1 MAYEEFG
8 LIGPNLNAPHV
19 CLMQN
24 LGGKWNTAFLEI
36 LTIAFISAVKQGKIG
51 PLNRHGCKCN
61 RR

>member
-1 MAYEEFG
+1 
-8 LIGPNLNAPHV
+8 
-19 CLMQN
+19 MQN